1 MPLWGSSAPQ
11 KGKKWAPA
19 ASRRERCCSCP
30 RPTGQEWTHL
40 RLMVS
45 VGNFVLGACSL
56 SFCLSN
62 QGKEK
67 FFLSHLWKEKSYTL
81 VWINFALPCFVLHR
95 MLTSWREPSAR
106 ACGVGEEKVGRGAGV
121 AVLKRVPQ
129 PARTAFTTVSD
140 PSPTVWE
147 VTFPESTSSFV
158 SHVALTCPL
167 WWDLGK
173 SVTWQLIGS
182 LGQLKNEWN

>member
-11 KGKKWAPA
+11 KGSKRAPA
-19 ASRRERCCSCP
+19 ASRRERCAPCP
-30 RPTGQEWTHL
+30 RPPGQEWTHL

-45 VGNFVLGACSL
+45 MGNFVLGACSL

-62 QGKEK
+62 QGN
-67 FFLSHLWKEKSYTL
+67 SHLWKEKSYTL

-121 AVLKRVPQ
+121 TVLKRVPQ
-129 PARTAFTTVSD
+129 PARTAFITVSGPE
-140 PSPTVWE
+140 PSCVRSHISWE
-147 VTFPESTSSFV
+147 Y
-158 SHVALTCPL
+158 L
-167 WWDLGK
+167 
-173 SVTWQLIGS
+173 QLRVPV
-182 LGQLKNEWN
+182 